1 MKQIN
6 EVIPIYKKENKCYF
20 ILIEDMERLNKL
32 VSPSYY
38 KFINHLEYIPVFGL
52 NLCKI
57 NINSDR
63 IPEGLIK
70 ILPISGLTPTIRESL
85 SKCIKEYL
93 GNCKFVD
100 ITLIDSDFTES
111 VLSSF
116 IEQVHKNKLSRYEE
130 NALEDVSYV
139 FIEDYGLKLTIYNN
153 EFRFKLEVIDLN
165 TFTNKLGLYIDKNDN
180 SVFRFVSAIS
190 ILFKQPISS
199 KLKDFDKQY
208 KTRWIW

>member
-6 EVIPIYKKENKCYF
+6 EEIPIYKKENKCYF

-93 GNCKFVD
+93 GNCKFVNFIWKYVID
-100 ITLIDSDFTES
+100 LDPDTVVFIRLIDFNFSTNLD
-111 VLSSF
+111 
-116 IEQVHKNKLSRYEE
+116 NKLSIIRR
-130 NALEDVSYV
+130 S
-139 FIEDYGLKLTIYNN
+139 
-153 EFRFKLEVIDLN
+153 FRL
-165 TFTNKLGLYIDKNDN
+165 LYDI
-180 SVFRFVSAIS
+180 
-190 ILFKQPISS
+190 
-199 KLKDFDKQY
+199 
-208 KTRWIW
+208 